1 MRAFIAIE
9 IEDGV
14 RAALARV
21 QNEAPVT
28 GRGVRWVKPESLHLT
43 LKFLGAV
50 EDARVE
56 RVTNAM
62 RAAVAGATTFEL
74 AARGVGCFPNP
85 RSPRVLWAGLADEP
99 ALLALAE
106 RVERECRALGFPA
119 EERPFRSHI
128 TLARIAGRVALDPT
142 RLAPDRPVFGSWR
155 VPRVVLMES
164 QLSPRGSRYSV
175 RDEATLEGSP

>member
-9 IEDGV
+9 LEDHV

-21 QNEAPVT
+21 QDEAPVS

-56 RVTNAM
+56 RVTGAM
-62 RAAVAGATTFEL
+62 RAAVASAAAFEL
-74 AARGVGCFPNP
+74 TARGVGCFPNA
-85 RSPRVLWAGLADEP
+85 RSPRVLWAGLADQP

-106 RVERECRALGFPA
+106 RIERECRALGFPA
-119 EERPFRSHI
+119 EDRPFRSHI
-128 TLARIAGRVALDPT
+128 TLARIDGRVSLDRT
-142 RLAPDRPVFGSWR
+142 QLAPDRPFGSWR
-155 VPRVVLMES
+155 VLRVVLMES
-164 QLSPRGSRYSV
+164 QLSPGGSRYTV
-175 RDEATLEGSP
+175 RDEAALEGSP